1 MDQIPQAL
9 LFLGL
14 IPVLI
19 LFYISLRGY
28 EEIFHFKNVFITLVI
43 GMIIGVIA
51 IIIEANTAAV
61 AVLFI
66 ILYPLL
72 EQLFKTMILNLRRF
86 QGRKVTVIYGLS
98 LGLGFGS
105 IFILLALILL
115 YMGGSVDTFS
125 LILTVLGSL
134 GIIML
139 HGATG
144 LYIGFGVYSYKL
156 IKYVLL
162 SILLHIPVTAWI
174 YITTEIERG
183 YLQLAIFPYGILLYW
198 HATTK
203 IMMPKILTNDNT
215 SRKRKK

>member
-203 IMMPKILTNDNT
+203 IMPKILTNDNT

>member
-19 LFYISLRGY
+19 LFYISLKGY
-28 EEIFHFKNVFITLVI
+28 DELFHFKNVFVTLI
-43 GMIIGVIA
+43 LGMFIGVVA
-51 IIIEANTAAV
+51 LIIEANTVAAG
-61 AVLFI
+61 VLFI

-86 QGRKVTVIYGLS
+86 HGRNVTVIYGLS

-105 IFILLALILL
+105 IFILSSLILL
-115 YMGGSVDTFS
+115 FIGGSVDTFS
-125 LILTVLGSL
+125 LLLTVFGSL
-134 GIIML
+134 GIIMM

-144 LYIGFGVYSYKL
+144 VYIGFGVYSYKL
-156 IKYVLL
+156 VKYVLL
-162 SILLHIPVTAWI
+162 SILVHIPITAWI
-174 YITTEIERG
+174 YITTLLNKG

-203 IMMPKILTNDNT
+203 IMPKILLDKNKT
-215 SRKRKK
+215 RKSKK

>member
-125 LILTVLGSL
+125 LVLTVLGSL

-183 YLQLAIFPYGILLYW
+183 YLQLAIFPYGILLYL

-203 IMMPKILTNDNT
+203 IMPKILTNNIT
-215 SRKRKK
+215 SGKRKK